1 MESMLRDNYTLASLS
16 LEEQMAGDKLRMDL
30 GGYLPEVALFGKQTL
45 WAHGLP
51 SNLMPRTVVG
61 VGFAWNL
68 FDGLDRERKVAQT
81 KLAQQAL
88 AWSREDAEAVKNNL
102 VKIRSNKYYTVDRL
116 THSIPYLTEG
126 AAELLETIGRNFLDS
141 LASKGLNPNKII
153 VTSVLRTQED
163 VKRLQKSGNVNA
175 SSNSAHNYA
184 TTIDI
189 TYSRFD
195 KIETRL
201 LRRYESV
208 NTELLKSVLGEVLM
222 ELQKEGKCYVKYE
235 KKQHCFHITSRM

>member
-1 MESMLRDNYTLASLS
+1 M
-16 LEEQMAGDKLRMDL
+16 
-30 GGYLPEVALFGKQTL
+30 
-45 WAHGLP
+45 
-51 SNLMPRTVVG
+51 
-61 VGFAWNL
+61 
-68 FDGLDRERKVAQT
+68 
-81 KLAQQAL
+81 
-88 AWSREDAEAVKNNL
+88 KNKL
-102 VKIRSNKYYTVDRL
+102 VKIKSNDYYTIDRL

-126 AAELLETIGRNFLDS
+126 AAELLETIGRNFRDS
-141 LASKGLNPNKII
+141 LQSKGLNPNKII

>member
-1 MESMLRDNYTLASLS
+1 MKRSVLKFRLIVTVIILCVMGCALEIYMAKPYLNKHVVAKPLKYSRLFNDLNPAHLRAAK
-16 LEEQMAGDKLRMDL
+16 E
-30 GGYLPEVALFGKQTL
+30 FGLKEPLQ
-45 WAHGLP
+45 
-51 SNLMPRTVVG
+51 
-61 VGFAWNL
+61 
-68 FDGLDRERKVAQT
+68 
-81 KLAQQAL
+81 
-88 AWSREDAEAVKNNL
+88 SREDAEAVKNNL

>member
-1 MESMLRDNYTLASLS
+1 
-16 LEEQMAGDKLRMDL
+16 
-30 GGYLPEVALFGKQTL
+30 
-45 WAHGLP
+45 
-51 SNLMPRTVVG
+51 
-61 VGFAWNL
+61 
-68 FDGLDRERKVAQT
+68 
-81 KLAQQAL
+81 
-88 AWSREDAEAVKNNL
+88 
-102 VKIRSNKYYTVDRL
+102 
-116 THSIPYLTEG
+116 
-126 AAELLETIGRNFLDS
+126 
-141 LASKGLNPNKII
+141 
-153 VTSVLRTQED
+153 